1 PPPPPPPPGG
11 ENCDPAYTT
20 DGVCVPRWF
29 PRGVWDRCGWLQ
41 DQGVTRVEVR
51 GRDRHHL
58 DLDRDGVACER
69 FD

>member
-1 PPPPPPPPGG
+1 M
-11 ENCDPAYTT
+11 
-20 DGVCVPRWF
+20 PRWF